1 MESTDILPR
10 SRAIAAFA
18 VIAFSLLLAGP
29 VRAED
34 FPVVVTAP
42 PLSPEEQL
50 KKFHLPPG
58 FEIQLVAA
66 EPEVVKPI
74 NMAFDARGRLLFTQS
89 VEYPFPAMP
98 PKVPRDTVQIIDG
111 FDERGHARR
120 ISTFVDKLNIPLG
133 VAPVPDG
140 VIVYSTPNIYLCLDP
155 QHTGQATERKV
166 LYGEFQY
173 HDTHGMNNS
182 FTRGLDGWIYANHG
196 YTNDDTV
203 AGADGKKIHMQS
215 GNTYRMRADGSHL
228 EYFSHG
234 RVNPFGICF
243 DPLNNMYVADCET
256 LPIYLH
262 LRGAYYPS
270 FGKPHDGL
278 GFGPAMMDH
287 MHGSSAIA
295 GIVYYAAT
303 QFPPEYRDSMF
314 IGNPVTHRINHDR
327 LTPRGSFFWADS
339 TADFLTCDDQWF
351 RPVDLKLGPDGALYV
366 ADFYNRIIG
375 HYEVPLTHP
384 GRDHTHGRI
393 WRIVWV
399 GTKEKVAGD
408 AKGTVPFSSADSG
421 KRDSPRIPNLAEMSA
436 EQLIERLGDPNL
448 TVRTLATHELVDR
461 IGKPAIGPLTK
472 VMNDAKSSP
481 WQRAHGLWVLQRL
494 GALSDELVEKLAG
507 DPDRLVRVHLVQAL
521 AERPDWNK
529 ETLYTAALVRAKL
542 EDPDP
547 FVRRAVVEALGRHP
561 GPENVLPL
569 AEVWA
574 HAPAEDTHLIHA
586 ARIALRNQLEVPGVY
601 QGLETM
607 GIRSPKSELR
617 AQLCDVSLGVATA
630 DSAEFLLMAISG
642 RPSSF
647 YRLPDY
653 VHHAARYL
661 PESRLAPL
669 YEALQWWFQ
678 PGIDRVQQRD
688 LLIAVQQGLQER
700 GHKGLPPELQSDGD
714 VLAKQLLESD
724 KEAEVVKGIEL
735 VRELRLPDSFER
747 LAALVISD
755 KATAARYAAMDACVA
770 LDAARSVKLLSDVVG
785 NGGQP
790 LAVREK
796 AGQALATINTDA
808 SRAELLRQ
816 IAAAPERLMIELAT
830 NMVNSRAAADFLL
843 ANVRAG
849 KIPAR
854 VLREANVVNR
864 LRFVGIPN
872 LDNVIKQLT
881 AGLPPGDDRLQ
892 KLIQQRHDGFLN
904 AKPEVAEG
912 RKVFQKTCTACHRIA
927 NDGHKVG
934 PDLDGIGL
942 RGLDRVLEDVLDPNR
957 NVDQAFRVTLLQTT
971 DGRSLSGL
979 VLREEGEVVVLA
991 DAQGKEVRIA
1001 KSEIEQRKV
1010 SPLSPMPANIA
1021 DQISEHDFYDLIGY
1035 LLSQTPKA
1043 K

>member
-1 MESTDILPR
+1 MNFEITTFGKNNVELNDILPHP
-10 SRAIAAFA
+10 RAIAAFA
-18 VIAFSLLLAGP
+18 VIAFSLVLTGP
-29 VRAED
+29 ARAED

-89 VEYPFPAMP
+89 VEYPFPALP

-111 FDERGHARR
+111 FDERGHAKR

-155 QHTGQATERKV
+155 QHTGHATERKV
-166 LYGEFQY
+166 LYGEFQS

-196 YTNDDTV
+196 FSNDDTV
-203 AGADGKKIHMQS
+203 AGADGQKIHMSS

-243 DPLNNMYVADCET
+243 DPLNNMYVTDCET

-303 QFPPEYRDSMF
+303 QFPPEYRDTMF

-339 TADFLTCDDQWF
+339 TADFLSCDDQWF

-384 GRDHTHGRI
+384 GRDHTRGRI

-399 GTKEKVAGD
+399 GTNGEPPNP
-408 AKGTVPFSSADSG
+408 T
-421 KRDSPRIPNLAEMSA
+421 IPNLAEMTA

-461 IGKPAIGPLTK
+461 IGKPAIAPLQK
-472 VMNDAKSSP
+472 LLADAKSQP
-481 WQRAHGLWVLQRL
+481 TQRAHGLWVLQRL
-494 GALSDELVEKLAG
+494 GALTDELIEKLAA
-507 DPDRLVRVHLVQAL
+507 DPDRLVRVHLIQAL

-529 ETLYTAALVRAKL
+529 ETLYTAAAGKRGELD
-542 EDPDP
+542 DPDP

-561 GPENVLPL
+561 GLENVEPL
-569 AEVWA
+569 VEVWA

-586 ARIALRNQLEVPGVY
+586 AQETRAINWKCRGSIRRSKRCQFAARRTCCVPNFATSAWESRRRNRP
-601 QGLETM
+601 
-607 GIRSPKSELR
+607 
-617 AQLCDVSLGVATA
+617 
-630 DSAEFLLMAISG
+630 EFL
-642 RPSSF
+642 
-647 YRLPDY
+647 
-653 VHHAARYL
+653 
-661 PESRLAPL
+661 
-669 YEALQWWFQ
+669 
-678 PGIDRVQQRD
+678 
-688 LLIAVQQGLQER
+688 
-700 GHKGLPPELQSDGD
+700 SDGD
-714 VLAKQLLESD
+714 FRPPEQSLSTARLCSPCGALSAGVAARTALRSLA
-724 KEAEVVKGIEL
+724 VV
-735 VRELRLPDSFER
+735 VSARDRPNAAAR
-747 LAALVISD
+747 LAD
-755 KATAARYAAMDACVA
+755 RRATRPSGTREDNPAAGTAIRRQA
-770 LDAARSVKLLSDVVG
+770 VG
-785 NGGQP
+785 
-790 LAVREK
+790 R
-796 AGQALATINTDA
+796 
-808 SRAELLRQ
+808 RA
-816 IAAAPERLMIELAT
+816 
-830 NMVNSRAAADFLL
+830 
-843 ANVRAG
+843 
-849 KIPAR
+849 
-854 VLREANVVNR
+854 
-864 LRFVGIPN
+864 
-872 LDNVIKQLT
+872 
-881 AGLPPGDDRLQ
+881 
-892 KLIQQRHDGFLN
+892 
-904 AKPEVAEG
+904 
-912 RKVFQKTCTACHRIA
+912 
-927 NDGHKVG
+927 
-934 PDLDGIGL
+934 IG
-942 RGLDRVLEDVLDPNR
+942 E
-957 NVDQAFRVTLLQTT
+957 
-971 DGRSLSGL
+971 
-979 VLREEGEVVVLA
+979 
-991 DAQGKEVRIA
+991 
-1001 KSEIEQRKV
+1001 
-1010 SPLSPMPANIA
+1010 
-1021 DQISEHDFYDLIGY
+1021 
-1035 LLSQTPKA
+1035 
-1043 K
+1043 